1 MKADRWMW
9 SEHIEK
15 QIHERELSRELI
27 LSVLNDPDQIV
38 PGRLGR
44 QVYQKIIGNKVVRV
58 VVDGNALVTVY
69 ATTRIDKYMRGNQE

>member
-44 QVYQKIIGNKVVRV
+44 QVYQKIIGNKLVRI
-58 VVDGNALVTVY
+58 VVDGNVLVTVY

>member
-1 MKADRWMW
+1 MKADRWTW

-38 PGRLGR
+38 PGRPGR
-44 QVYQKIIGNKVVRV
+44 QVYQKIIGNKLVRV
-58 VVDGNALVTVY
+58 VVDGNVLVTVY

>member
-44 QVYQKIIGNKVVRV
+44 QVYQKDRKS
-58 VVDGNALVTVY
+58 
-69 ATTRIDKYMRGNQE
+69 TRLNSSHIPLSRMPSSA